1 VIQNQVKEGIK
12 LIDYSLY
19 INEFLIL
26 AGALFIALLSPG
38 PDFAMILKQSVSY
51 GKRASIVSS
60 IGIGLGVSVHV
71 VYTLLGIGLIISK
84 SIVLFNIV
92 KYLGAAYLI
101 YLGIMSLRSKGM
113 NLQDDSSKQK
123 ENISDF
129 KSFSMGFLCNALN
142 PKATLFF
149 LSMFTVVIS
158 IDTPM
163 YIQAIYGIFCMIA
176 SIIWFVFL
184 SLFLSHKKV
193 RTFFNSFGVWF
204 DRVVG
209 VVLIGLGIKVALSK

>member
-1 VIQNQVKEGIK
+1 M
-12 LIDYSLY
+12 IDYSLY
-19 INEFLIL
+19 VNEFLIL
-26 AGALFIALLSPG
+26 AAALFIALLSPG

-204 DRVVG
+204 DRIVG